1 MSAKTISKTIGDLI
15 NCYEQ
20 AYRSNG
26 TLGMAEVL
34 LDNIH
39 VMDSLNCD
47 TSMQVRII
55 SQQIDCLISAQNHI
69 ISTSFAEIADVSGE
83 LIPELPFPQDDTYRR
98 MVAEPDELPFPE
110 VANG

>member
-1 MSAKTISKTIGDLI
+1 MSVTTNYKTVGDLI
-15 NCYEQ
+15 NGYEQ
-20 AYRSNG
+20 AYRANG

-34 LDNIH
+34 LENIR

-47 TSMQVRII
+47 TSIQVRII

-69 ISTSFAEIADVSGE
+69 VSSEFAEIAKVNGE
-83 LIPELPFPQDDTYRR
+83 LLPDN
-98 MVAEPDELPFPE
+98 LPFPE